1 MLAYLIVLAAV
12 ASRLLPHSLMNFT
25 AVGGSLLYFG
35 ARRKGWQMVLPVLAL
50 AATDF
55 YLTVFAY
62 GYSFHIADYLVTWS
76 WYAGVALLGAAMLS
90 QRASFLRV
98 VGAVL
103 GSATSFFLVSNFA
116 VWVGSQM
123 YAHTAAGLATCYAAA
138 IPFYGND
145 LVSTGLVAGCAFG
158 LPSLARKLAA
168 SMQHGADNDIAAA

>member
-1 MLAYLIVLAAV
+1 MFAYLLVLVAV
-12 ASRLLPHSLMNFT
+12 ASRVLPHPLMNFT
-25 AVGGSLLYFG
+25 AVGGSLLFFG
-35 ARRKGWQMVLPVLAL
+35 ARRKGWQRVLPVLAL

-62 GYSFHIADYLVTWS
+62 GYAFHVADYLVTWA

-90 QRASFLRV
+90 KRASFLRV

-158 LPSLARKLAA
+158 LPALARKLTA
-168 SMQHGADNDIAAA
+168 SLQHSADNDIAAA